1 MTQAT
6 QVLSKTAKDT
16 GDALQKALNVK
27 DSAQRAAGN
36 LQSVTRQI
44 AAADTAGSGLSTTL
58 GKLIQTGGVAMAA
71 NTVGNWMDAYVGSTH
86 GDSAGSIASHAVSTA
101 LTGAAIGGSLFPTP
115 LGIAAGAAI
124 GGLLG
129 VLNGAIQTYEKR
141 DDAYKDWYQG
151 LYEHAGS
158 ETNRML
164 TEGRSLAQETWGQPE
179 AELNA
184 VRGKLDAAGG
194 EGYYAERNQGIA
206 DQIAAYGGELG
217 EALAEANRAMGAGR
231 AAMENLADRYT
242 QEALSSVLTGSETS
256 LQWSD
261 ENAQRLQELGTL
273 YQEAMADYE
282 AGNTEAGALVET
294 YIEEARALAE
304 AQYDSSEAA
313 MGVAE
318 AEKDLITSINENT
331 AALRGWRGDYDVS
344 QAMTK
349 GRAVSSAEDD
359 TFIPG
364 DWSYNA
370 DLDPSSTTSTAKKA
384 RPRAVGIDYVPYDNF
399 PALLHQGER
408 VQTAVEARSERRVP
422 AITITGNSFSIREDT
437 DVDRVASALL
447 QKIELAERRG

>member
-422 AITITGNSFSIREDT
+422 AITITGNSFSIREDA